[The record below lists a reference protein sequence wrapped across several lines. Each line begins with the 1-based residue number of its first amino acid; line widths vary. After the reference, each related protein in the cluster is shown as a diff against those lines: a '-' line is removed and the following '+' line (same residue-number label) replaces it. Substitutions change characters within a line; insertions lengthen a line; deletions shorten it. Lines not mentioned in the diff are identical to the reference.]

1 MFDFET
7 LYRTY
12 ASEVYRFS
20 FWLAGESRE
29 AEDIT
34 TETFIRAWTNS
45 KPPRTETLK
54 AYLFVIARNLFLEQK
69 RKAKRQ
75 VALEEHHPDPAPSPE
90 KVVESRMQLQEVAR
104 NLHTFPEIDQTAFI
118 LRVQHDFPYAEI
130 ARVLGI
136 STSSAKVKVH
146 RVRKKLFRR
155 FLKEEDS

>member
-1 MFDFET
+1 MLDFET

-20 FWLAGESRE
+20 FWLAGDSRD

-69 RKAKRQ
+69 RKGKRQ
-75 VALEEHHPDPAPSPE
+75 VDLEDHHSDPAPGPE
-90 KVVESRMQLQEVAR
+90 EIVESRMQLQEVLR
-104 NLHTFPEIDQTAFI
+104 NLQSFPEIDHTAFI
-118 LRVQHDFPYAEI
+118 LRVQHDFPYVEI

-136 STSSAKVKVH
+136 STASAKVKVH

-155 FLKEEDS
+155 YLKEEDS